1 MESMNDK
8 NGSDVSTGELAQ
20 MIAAGFHAVDKRFD
34 AVDKRF
40 DAVDRRFDTVEG
52 RLGTVEGRLDT
63 VEGRL
68 GVLAEKFD
76 IMDARLGRIQA
87 DVSDLREEVVY
98 RHEFDDV
105 RDRVKYIERKLAI
118 ESGV

>member
-1 MESMNDK
+1 
-8 NGSDVSTGELAQ
+8 

-40 DAVDRRFDTVEG
+40 DRIEERV
-52 RLGTVEGRLDT
+52 
-63 VEGRL
+63 
-68 GVLAEKFD
+68 D
-76 IMDARLGRIQA
+76 IMDARLGRIEA
-87 DVSDLREEVVY
+87 DLGGLREEIVY

-105 RDRVKYIERKLAI
+105 LGRVKYIERKLGI

>member
-1 MESMNDK
+1 MKKRSNT
-8 NGSDVSTGELAQ
+8 NQDVSTGELAQ

-34 AVDKRF
+34 AV
-40 DAVDRRFDTVEG
+40 EG
-52 RLGTVEGRLDT
+52 RLGTVEGRLGT

-76 IMDARLGRIQA
+76 IMDARLGRIQS
-87 DVSDLREEVVY
+87 DVNDLREEVVY

>member
-1 MESMNDK
+1 MMGRSKIDR
-8 NGSDVSTGELAQ
+8 DVSTGELAQ
-20 MIAAGFHAVDKRFD
+20 MIAEGFHAVDKRFD
-34 AVDKRF
+34 AV
-40 DAVDRRFDTVEG
+40 EG
-52 RLGTVEGRLDT
+52 RLGTVEGRLGA

-76 IMDARLGRIQA
+76 IMDMRLGRIQS
-87 DVSDLREEVVY
+87 DVNDLREEVIY

-105 RDRVKYIERKLAI
+105 RDRVKYVERKLAI